1 MGLGWVRIE
10 ERGRVDKGGTAERKP
25 PSTWIPGPF
34 LVWIAHSITVLDW
47 KNKSRVQA
55 CFGER
60 RGRAAAAA
68 GSGTAAQVKP
78 GKLRGGRRRRGAIFA
93 GDSSGR
99 RA

>member
-1 MGLGWVRIE
+1 VGLGWVRIG
-10 ERGRVDKGGTAERKP
+10 ERGRVDKGGAAERKP

-34 LVWIAHSITVLDW
+34 LVWIAHSSITDLIG
-47 KNKSRVQA
+47 KKSRVQA

-68 GSGTAAQVKP
+68 RSGTAAQVKP
-78 GKLRGGRRRRGAIFA
+78 GKLRGGRRRRWAIFA